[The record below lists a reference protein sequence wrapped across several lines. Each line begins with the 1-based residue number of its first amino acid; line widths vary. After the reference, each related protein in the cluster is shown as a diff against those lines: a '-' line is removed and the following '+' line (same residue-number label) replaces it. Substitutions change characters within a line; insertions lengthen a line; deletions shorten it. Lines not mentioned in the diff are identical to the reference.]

1 MTNII
6 EKPKTNTLIEEY
18 RQQALAYGH
27 EKAIRTF
34 ATPMLQHR
42 FVKGSPAS
50 KAGGEL
56 T

>member
-1 MTNII
+1 MSHDT
-6 EKPKTNTLIEEY
+6 EPEEVKLVSIVE
-18 RQQALAYGH
+18 REAEEAY
-27 EKAIRTF
+27 
-34 ATPMLQHR
+34 PVQHR

>member
-1 MTNII
+1 MVII
-6 EKPKTNTLIEEY
+6 GGVKDRAYVDHDGVDLID
-18 RQQALAYGH
+18 AVVAVP
-27 EKAIRTF
+27 F
-34 ATPMLQHR
+34 LQRR